1 MHKRLMDPVLQS
13 LDASSSAYFADI
25 AADLDGDDRLSGRA
39 NLVFLFL
46 AAAVP
51 YLPTQLPKRDFI
63 GRLLAFHERNEHRI
77 FCTAYDPAFVSD
89 RDIIK
94 PVVEE
99 FVQEITAIVLKRLDD
114 GTLPAAGHPKTYRLG
129 WPIDPAAFPYAAMDD
144 EVDEP

>member
-51 YLPTQLPKRDFI
+51 YLPTQLP
-63 GRLLAFHERNEHRI
+63 
-77 FCTAYDPAFVSD
+77 
-89 RDIIK
+89 
-94 PVVEE
+94 
-99 FVQEITAIVLKRLDD
+99 
-114 GTLPAAGHPKTYRLG
+114 
-129 WPIDPAAFPYAAMDD
+129 
-144 EVDEP
+144 